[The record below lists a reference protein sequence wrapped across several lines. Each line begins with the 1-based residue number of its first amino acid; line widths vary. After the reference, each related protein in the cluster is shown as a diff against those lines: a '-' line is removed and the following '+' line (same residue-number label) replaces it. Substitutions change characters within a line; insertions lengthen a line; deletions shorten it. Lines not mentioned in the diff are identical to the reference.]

1 MITNTGKEIIA
12 KYLIGTAPAFASY
25 LAIGCGAKPRSNVTS
40 ISGASSSGATVT
52 VSTTANLWVGAKIE
66 IISGTG
72 TLSTVSNTLVTAI
85 TSDTQFTVSPTPTV
99 NLSSATILIHVDPAK
114 EVLDFEMFRVPITS
128 RGYTNDGGVNKLIF
142 TAELPTEER
151 YEISEIGLFSAG
163 ANSSATSYDSRT
175 ITPFSSTEGWEYN
188 DGSTISSP
196 TAITEKITN
205 SSNVITSSSLAI
217 QTNSN
222 NLGFLD
228 ATRSARYERCRYL
241 NNVIMLRGDTSNL
254 TSSGG
259 VFSITSGA
267 KYIQLTGQTV
277 DLSRNSTADL
287 LKVAFSV
294 VNKDGASI
302 TQPDTIRVLVEFS
315 NGDGT
320 QYARLNA
327 EMTNT
332 VGKFSTNRYFV
343 ISKRLDE
350 LTYSTGSTFSW
361 NNVSTIKIYAS
372 ALIGSTPSSNYFIA
386 LDAIRLDNV
395 ATLNPLYGMTG
406 YSIIQNTNAE
416 TVVKSANTN
425 NYIEFRIITD
435 AT

>member
-25 LAIGCGAKPRSNVTS
+25 LAIGCGAKPRSDVTS

-52 VSTTANLWVGAKIE
+52 VGTTASLWVGAKIE
-66 IISGTG
+66 ITSGTG
-72 TLSTVSNTLVTAI
+72 TLSTVSDTLVTAI
-85 TSDTQFTVSPTPTV
+85 TSSTQFTVSPTPTV
-99 NLSSATILIHVDPAK
+99 NLSSATILIHVDPSK

-128 RGYTNDGGVNKLIF
+128 RGYTNDNGVNKLIF

-175 ITPFSSTEGWEYN
+175 ITPFASTEGWEYN
-188 DGSTISSP
+188 DGTTISSP
-196 TAITEKITN
+196 TVITEKITN
-205 SSNVITSSSLAI
+205 SSNLITSSSLAI

-228 ATRSARYERCRYL
+228 STRAARYERCRYL
-241 NNVIMLRGDTSNL
+241 NNIIMLRGDTSNL

-259 VFSITSGA
+259 IFSITSGA
-267 KYIQLTGQTV
+267 KFLQLTGQTV

-302 TQPDTIRVLVEFS
+302 TQPDTVRVLIEFS
-315 NGDGT
+315 NSDGT
-320 QYARLNA
+320 QYARMNA
-327 EMTNT
+327 EITNT
-332 VGKFSTNRYFV
+332 IGGFSTNRYFV
-343 ISKRLDE
+343 ISKRLDQ

-361 NNVSTIKIYAS
+361 KDVSTIKIYAS

-395 ATLNPLYGMTG
+395 ATINPLYGMTG
-406 YSIIQNTNAE
+406 YSIIQNTNSE
-416 TVVKSANTN
+416 TIIKSANTN
-425 NYIEFRIITD
+425 NYVEFRVITD
-435 AT
+435 VT

>member
-25 LAIGCGAKPRSNVTS
+25 LAIGCGAKPRSTVTS
-40 ISGASSSGATVT
+40 ISGASSSGSTVT
-52 VSTTANLWVGAKIE
+52 VTTTTPLWVGAKIK
-66 IISGTG
+66 ITSGTG
-72 TLSTVSNTLVTAI
+72 TLSTLSDTLVTAI
-85 TSDTQFTVSPTPTV
+85 TSNTQFTVSPTPTV
-99 NLSSATILIHVDPAK
+99 NLSSATIEIHVDPAK

-128 RGYTNDGGVNKLIF
+128 RGYTNDNGINKLIF

-163 ANSSATSYDSRT
+163 SNSSATSYDSRT
-175 ITPFSSTEGWEYN
+175 ITPFASTEGWEYN

-196 TAITEKITN
+196 VLITEKITN
-205 SSNVITSSSLAI
+205 SSNVITSTDLAI

-228 ATRSARYERCRYL
+228 TTRSGRYERCRYL

-267 KYIQLTGQTV
+267 KFLQLTGQTV

-287 LKVAFSV
+287 LKIAFSV
-294 VNKDGASI
+294 VNVDGESI
-302 TQPDTIRVLVEFS
+302 TQPDKVRVLVEFS
-315 NGDGT
+315 NSDGT

-327 EMTNT
+327 EMTDA
-332 VGKFSTNRYFV
+332 VGGFSTNRYFA

-361 NNVSTIKIYAS
+361 NNVSTIKIYTS
-372 ALIGSTPSSNYFIA
+372 VLIGTTPSDDYFVA
-386 LDAIRLDNV
+386 LDAIRLDNI
-395 ATLNPLYGMTG
+395 ATINPLYGMTG

-416 TVVKSANTN
+416 TVIKSANTN
-425 NYIEFRIITD
+425 NYIEFRVITD
-435 AT
+435 VT